1 MVDKLTHLK
10 QLEAESIHII
20 REVAAEFDNPV
31 MLYSIGKDSA
41 VMLHLARKAFFPG
54 KLPFPVMHV
63 DTRWKFQEMY
73 TFRDKMVEELGL
85 DLITH
90 VNPDGVAQGINPFT
104 HGSAKHTD
112 IMKTE
117 GLKQALDKHGFDAA
131 FGGAR
136 RDEEKSRAKERVYSF
151 RDSKHRWDPKNQRPE
166 LWNVYNG
173 NVNKGESIRVF
184 PLSNW
189 TELDIWQYIYL
200 EGIPIVPLYFAAERD
215 VIEKNGTLIMIDDDR
230 ILEHLSDEDK
240 ARIVKKKVRF
250 RTLGC
255 YPLTGAVES
264 EAETLTDIIQEMLL
278 TRTSERQGRVI
289 DHDGAGSMED
299 KNVRVISK
307 GLSPMSHQSDLISE
321 DILAYLGQ
329 HERKEMLRFLT
340 CGNVD
345 DGKSTLIGR
354 LLHDS
359 KMIYEDHLEAITRDS
374 KKSGTTGDDIDLA
387 LLVDGLQAEREQG
400 ITIDVAYRYFSTAKR
415 KFIIADTP
423 GHEQYTR
430 NMATG
435 ASTCDLAIILIDA
448 RYGVQTQ
455 TRRHSFIAS
464 LLGIK
469 HIVVAV
475 NKMDINGFD
484 QSVFEQ
490 IKADYLKF
498 AEGIAFKPSTMAF
511 VPMSAL
517 KGDNVVNKSERS
529 PWYTGQS
536 LMEILETVEIAND
549 RNYTDLRFPVQYVNR
564 PNLNF
569 RGFAGT
575 LASGVVHKGDEVVV
589 LPSGKSSRVKSIVTF
604 DGELEHAGPGQA
616 VTLTMEDE
624 IDISRGDLLVHADNV
639 PQVADAFDAMLVWM
653 AEEPMLPGKK
663 YDIKRAT
670 SYVPGS
676 ITSIVHRVDVNTLAE
691 GPASSLQLN
700 EIGRVKVS
708 LDAAIALDGYD
719 SNRTTGAFIVI
730 DRLTNGTVA
739 AGMIIAPPVNHGSAT
754 HHGKLAHVATEERAQ
769 RFGQQP
775 ATVLFSGLSGAGKS
789 TLAYAVERK
798 LFDMGRAVFVLD
810 GQNLRHDLNKGLPQ
824 DRTGRTENWRR
835 AAHVARQFNEAG
847 LLTLAAF
854 VAPDA
859 EGREQAKALIG
870 ADRLLTVYVQAS
882 PLVCAERDPQGLY
895 AAGGDNI
902 PGESF
907 PYDVPL
913 NADLVIDT
921 QALSLED
928 SVKQVL
934 ELLRQRGAI

>member
-1 MVDKLTHLK
+1 
-10 QLEAESIHII
+10 
-20 REVAAEFDNPV
+20 
-31 MLYSIGKDSA
+31 
-41 VMLHLARKAFFPG
+41 
-54 KLPFPVMHV
+54 
-63 DTRWKFQEMY
+63 
-73 TFRDKMVEELGL
+73 
-85 DLITH
+85 
-90 VNPDGVAQGINPFT
+90 
-104 HGSAKHTD
+104 
-112 IMKTE
+112 
-117 GLKQALDKHGFDAA
+117 
-131 FGGAR
+131 
-136 RDEEKSRAKERVYSF
+136 
-151 RDSKHRWDPKNQRPE
+151 
-166 LWNVYNG
+166 
-173 NVNKGESIRVF
+173 
-184 PLSNW
+184 
-189 TELDIWQYIYL
+189 
-200 EGIPIVPLYFAAERD
+200 
-215 VIEKNGTLIMIDDDR
+215 
-230 ILEHLSDEDK
+230 
-240 ARIVKKKVRF
+240 
-250 RTLGC
+250 
-255 YPLTGAVES
+255 
-264 EAETLTDIIQEMLL
+264 
-278 TRTSERQGRVI
+278 
-289 DHDGAGSMED
+289 
-299 KNVRVISK
+299 
-307 GLSPMSHQSDLISE
+307 MSHQSELISE
-321 DILAYLGQ
+321 DILAYLAQ
-329 HERKEMLRFLT
+329 HERKELLRFLT

-374 KKSGTTGDDIDLA
+374 KKSGTTGEEVDLA

-435 ASTCDLAIILIDA
+435 ASTCDLAIILVDA

-455 TRRHSFIAS
+455 TRRHSYIAS

-469 HIVVAV
+469 HIVVAI
-475 NKMDINGFD
+475 NKMDLKGFD
-484 QSVFEQ
+484 EGVFEQ

-498 AEGIAFKPSTMAF
+498 AEAIHLNPTTLAF

-517 KGDNVVNKSERS
+517 RGDNVVNRSEQS
-529 PWYTGQS
+529 PWYSGQT
-536 LMEILETVEIAND
+536 LMEILETVEVAAD
-549 RNYTDLRFPVQYVNR
+549 RNFDDLRFPVQYVNR

-575 LASGVVHKGDEVVV
+575 LASGIVHKGDEVVV

-604 DGELEHAGPGQA
+604 EGELEHAGPGQA

-639 PQVADAFDAMLVWM
+639 PTVSDSFEAMLVWM

-670 SYVPGS
+670 SYVQGS
-676 ITSIVHRVDVNTLAE
+676 IASIVHKVDVNTLDE
-691 GPASSLQLN
+691 GPASALQLN
-700 EIGRVKVS
+700 EIGKVKVS
-708 LDAAIALDGYD
+708 LDSAIALDGYE
-719 SNRTTGAFIVI
+719 SNRTTGAFIII
-730 DRLTNGTVA
+730 DRLTNGTVG
-739 AGMIIAPPVNHGSAT
+739 AGMIVAPAAAAHGGKS
-754 HHGKLAHVATEERAQ
+754 HGRSAHVTTEERAQ

-824 DRTGRTENWRR
+824 DRAGRTENWRR

-847 LLTLAAF
+847 MVTLAAF

-859 EGREQAKALIG
+859 AGREQARDLIG
-870 ADRLLTVYVQAS
+870 TERLITVYVQAS
-882 PLVCAERDPQGLY
+882 PLVCRERDPQGLY
-895 AAGGDNI
+895 AADQDNI

-913 NADLVIDT
+913 DADLVVDT
-921 QALSLED
+921 QASSVDEG
-928 SVKQVL
+928 VKQVL
-934 ELLRQRGAI
+934 DLLRSRGAI